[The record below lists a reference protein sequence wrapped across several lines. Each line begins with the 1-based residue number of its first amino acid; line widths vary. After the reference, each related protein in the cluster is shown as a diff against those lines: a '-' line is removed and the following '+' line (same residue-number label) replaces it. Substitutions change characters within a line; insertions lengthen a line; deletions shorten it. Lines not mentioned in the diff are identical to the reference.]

1 MAAVPPSS
9 PATDV
14 DHNPTPSTKTKSK
27 LDASQD
33 VDVDVD
39 AAVGDAPVAVLEDV
53 ALGDPVYAAKA
64 RVLNKA
70 IQEIGMGRYQWQLFI
85 VIGFGWAS
93 DNLWPITTSLI
104 LPPITLEFLPQRP
117 PYLTLAQNLGLLVGA
132 LFWGFGCDLFGR
144 RWAFNLTIGITAV
157 FGLVAAGSPNFG
169 AIATFAA
176 LWSVGVGGNLPVD
189 SAIFLEFL
197 PASHQYLLTVLS
209 IDWALAQVFATLV
222 AWPLLGNLTCQQ
234 ADEEDGTQATCSRSA
249 NMGWRYFMIVMGGVA
264 MIMFFLR
271 FVCFTIFESPKYLMG
286 RGRDEEAVRV
296 VHEVARRNGKTTSLS
311 IEDLKVCEQLAG
323 TTRTSSPT
331 NNPPPPVPA
340 AATPQSTSKTAAL
353 YRSLSHLSLTHIRSL
368 FHTPRLALST
378 TLITLIWA
386 LIGLSFPLYN
396 AFLPYTLATRGAS
409 FGDSS
414 TYLTYRNALIIA
426 VLGVPGCL
434 LGGLLVEL
442 PYIGRKGTLSLST
455 ILTGVFLFASTT
467 SLTSTALLG
476 WNCAYNFVANIM
488 YAVLYAYTP
497 EIFPTRDRGTGNAVT
512 AGANRVFGVMA
523 PIVAMFADLR
533 SSVPV
538 YVSGAL
544 FVGAGLL
551 VWGLPFES
559 RGRASM

>member
-1 MAAVPPSS
+1 M
-9 PATDV
+9 
-14 DHNPTPSTKTKSK
+14 
-27 LDASQD
+27 
-33 VDVDVD
+33 
-39 AAVGDAPVAVLEDV
+39 
-53 ALGDPVYAAKA
+53 
-64 RVLNKA
+64 
-70 IQEIGMGRYQWQLFI
+70 
-85 VIGFGWAS
+85 
-93 DNLWPITTSLI
+93 
-104 LPPITLEFLPQRP
+104 
-117 PYLTLAQNLGLLVGA
+117 
-132 LFWGFGCDLFGR
+132 
-144 RWAFNLTIGITAV
+144 
-157 FGLVAAGSPNFG
+157 FGLIAAGSPNFG

-209 IDWALAQVFATLV
+209 VDWALAQVFATLV

-234 ADEEDGTQATCSRSA
+234 SEDGVEETCTKSQ
-249 NMGWRYFMIVMGGVA
+249 NMGWRYFIIVMGALA
-264 MIMFFLR
+264 MVMFFLR

-286 RGRDEEAVRV
+286 RGRDEEAVSV
-296 VHEVARRNGKTTSLS
+296 VHEVARRNGRTTALT
-311 IEDLKVCEQLAG
+311 IEDLKACEQLAG
-323 TTRTSSPT
+323 TRTWTSTTT
-331 NNPPPPVPA
+331 NPVTSTSTPPP
-340 AATPQSTSKTAAL
+340 TSTSKTAAL
-353 YRSLSHLSLTHIRSL
+353 QRSLSHLSFSHLRSL

-378 TLITLIWA
+378 TFITLIWA

-442 PYIGRKGTLSLST
+442 PRVGRKGTLSLST
-455 ILTGVFLFASTT
+455 ILTGVFLFSSTT
-467 SLTSTALLG
+467 ALNSTALLG
-476 WNCAYNFVANIM
+476 WNCAYNFCANIM

-533 SSVPV
+533 TSVPV

-544 FVGAGLL
+544 FVAAGVL